1 MAKTPAILGVHL
13 LHQGKAVRVGTLTR
27 SAAGETAF
35 IVEEAYLRDTG
46 RPILSLSWL
55 EPASEQGTMERLAY
69 RGDKIGILGTLPP
82 WFAGLLPEGALH
94 DLVLHEMGAGDHDQF
109 DLLTRLGAD
118 LPGAVLITPETKTP
132 TSAGPLRLEQ
142 VAGFDTPRPQGTVK
156 FSLAGVQL
164 KFAGRMDGDRLTV
177 PARAGDARCILK
189 VPTERFSSLPEL
201 EFAGMT
207 LARSIGVTTA
217 DFRLLSV
224 EHVRDIRPEFLKA
237 GPQALVVDRF
247 DRGADGLRTHMEDMA
262 QILGALGERK
272 YTMGT
277 GETVLNMIRR
287 FSTDWR
293 ADVLEGFRRIVA
305 DILIGNGDNHL
316 KNWSFLFPSPGE
328 IRLSPAYDI
337 VPTVLYI
344 PDDQMA
350 LQFVNTSNFN
360 TVTVRRFRRAAKF
373 LGLEEDWIEAEISR
387 QVKHAVEVWQTLV
400 PSLLDEK
407 RAVHFLDRLRTLT
420 LVQEVIG

>member
-1 MAKTPAILGVHL
+1 MWNWSGCSS
-13 LHQGKAVRVGTLTR
+13 GKGAARPGLQRPSCLQRGGKRAVVEIVQLATHRDAVGEAGDRHVAVGQAVRHDMGGGLAIDGGVQR
-27 SAAGETAF
+27 Q
-35 IVEEAYLRDTG
+35 DD
-46 RPILSLSWL
+46 
-55 EPASEQGTMERLAY
+55 LAY
-69 RGDKIGILGTLPP
+69 R
-82 WFAGLLPEGALH
+82 
-94 DLVLHEMGAGDHDQF
+94 
-109 DLLTRLGAD
+109 R
-118 LPGAVLITPETKTP
+118 
-132 TSAGPLRLEQ
+132 
-142 VAGFDTPRPQGTVK
+142 
-156 FSLAGVQL
+156 
-164 KFAGRMDGDRLTV
+164 
-177 PARAGDARCILK
+177 
-189 VPTERFSSLPEL
+189 
-201 EFAGMT
+201 
-207 LARSIGVTTA
+207 
-217 DFRLLSV
+217 
-224 EHVRDIRPEFLKA
+224 
-237 GPQALVVDRF
+237 
-247 DRGADGLRTHMEDMA
+247 
-262 QILGALGERK
+262 ILGALGERK

>member
-1 MAKTPAILGVHL
+1 
-13 LHQGKAVRVGTLTR
+13 
-27 SAAGETAF
+27 
-35 IVEEAYLRDTG
+35 
-46 RPILSLSWL
+46 
-55 EPASEQGTMERLAY
+55 
-69 RGDKIGILGTLPP
+69 
-82 WFAGLLPEGALH
+82 
-94 DLVLHEMGAGDHDQF
+94 
-109 DLLTRLGAD
+109 
-118 LPGAVLITPETKTP
+118 
-132 TSAGPLRLEQ
+132 
-142 VAGFDTPRPQGTVK
+142 
-156 FSLAGVQL
+156 
-164 KFAGRMDGDRLTV
+164 
-177 PARAGDARCILK
+177 
-189 VPTERFSSLPEL
+189 
-201 EFAGMT
+201 
-207 LARSIGVTTA
+207 
-217 DFRLLSV
+217 
-224 EHVRDIRPEFLKA
+224 
-237 GPQALVVDRF
+237 
-247 DRGADGLRTHMEDMA
+247 MEDMA

-360 TVTVRRFRRAAKF
+360 TVTFRRFRRAAKF